1 LSGRQRI
8 IKYIRK
14 VFSEMKNKTTRTLAI
29 FYCQNVPG
37 SQDEE
42 RQSLEE
48 EYGKSARL
56 FPMPCSGRI
65 DVVHLL
71 RSLEEYADAVYAITC
86 PPGACRYHEGNKRI
100 IKRVDTAKKIIE
112 SIGLE
117 KDRIKLITPPIDLA
131 MKTLRSYV
139 GEIVEEAANLEPSP
153 VHGKKAQGT
162 GRKAQGKK
170 ETK

>member
-1 LSGRQRI
+1 
-8 IKYIRK
+8 
-14 VFSEMKNKTTRTLAI
+14 MKNKMTRNLAI

-37 SQDEE
+37 SQDEV

-48 EYGKSARL
+48 KYGKSARL

-71 RSLEEYADAVYAITC
+71 RALEEFADAVYVITC

-100 IKRVDTAKKIIE
+100 VKRVDTAKKIIE

-117 KDRIKLITPPIDLA
+117 KDRIKLITPPIELA
-131 MKTLRSYV
+131 LKTLTSF
-139 GEIVEEAANLEPSP
+139 VEEIEVEAATIEPSA

-162 GRKAQGKK
+162 GRRAQGKK

>member
-1 LSGRQRI
+1 
-8 IKYIRK
+8 
-14 VFSEMKNKTTRTLAI
+14 MKNKLTRTLAI

-37 SQDEE
+37 SQDDV

-48 EYGKSARL
+48 KYGKSVRL

-71 RSLEEYADAVYAITC
+71 RALEEYADAVYVITC

-100 IKRVDTAKKIIE
+100 VKRVDTAKKIIE

-117 KDRIKLITPPIDLA
+117 KDRIKLITPPIEHAL
-131 MKTLRSYV
+131 KPLTSFV
-139 GEIVEEAANLEPSP
+139 EKIEEEAAGLQPSA
-153 VHGKKAQGT
+153 VHGKKAQGS
-162 GRKAQGKK
+162 GCKAQGKK
-170 ETK
+170 EKK